1 MHRKK
6 SLCLQN
12 KAKVH
17 VMSVRCEQIGQINSF
32 IQLYIVQGLP
42 SYAEYSMLFKL
53 LEKSTQLNVSH
64 QTLVTRTLV

>member
-1 MHRKK
+1 
-6 SLCLQN
+6 
-12 KAKVH
+12 
-17 VMSVRCEQIGQINSF
+17 MSVRCEQIGQINSF